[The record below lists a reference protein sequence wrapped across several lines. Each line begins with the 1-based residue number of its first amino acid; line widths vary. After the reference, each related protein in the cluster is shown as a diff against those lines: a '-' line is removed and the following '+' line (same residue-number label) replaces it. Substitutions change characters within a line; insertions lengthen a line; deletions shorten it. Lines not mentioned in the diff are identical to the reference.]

1 MTTIFSLCLLS
12 CGLAIGAA
20 ADTVPAGGDY
30 GEPRLL
36 VASPDDAAVA
46 HLSWPKIVTT
56 GNGTQ
61 VLAYSAGKGHNIGGS
76 GPAVS
81 RSTDGGAT
89 FSRPQVLIRFPDDDA
104 RYRDCGNMA
113 LGIAGD
119 GSVVLLAMAYAG
131 NTQNTILGWRSTDDG
146 ATWTRVDTSA
156 LADNKTGSVYGHI
169 LQVPKVAVRKL
180 GQAPHDDQ
188 SSVRPNPGAGS
199 EPVPFP
205 HNPGKDLV
213 VFGHYRQPSRPA
225 SGIWMSV
232 SRDHGMT
239 WGPPRVVTEKAY
251 FEPAFT
257 FTQGRFVGL
266 LRLPSDGQARR
277 YDEAVSDDLGNSW
290 QIRPSKIAIAEGQP
304 GRQPSPFITVSP
316 AAPAKLYALQSVR
329 DQRDESRGRVYLW
342 TADAKQLD
350 WRRQGVVVSIPA
362 AAGNLGDWSY
372 PWMTPLSDGKWMLA
386 FYAGS
391 SRGSNSIFGM
401 VWNPQQ
407 RR

>member
-1 MTTIFSLCLLS
+1 MATIFSLCLAS
-12 CGLAIGAA
+12 CGLVIGAA
-20 ADTVPAGGDY
+20 AGTVPAGGDY
-30 GEPRLL
+30 GEPRML

-56 GNGTQ
+56 SDGTL

-119 GSVVLLAMAYAG
+119 GAVVLLAMAYSG
-131 NTQNTILGWRSTDDG
+131 NTHNTILGWRSTDGG
-146 ATWTRVDTSA
+146 ATWARVDTSA

-169 LQVPKVAVRKL
+169 LQVPDM
-180 GQAPHDDQ
+180 GH
-188 SSVRPNPGAGS
+188 
-199 EPVPFP
+199 
-205 HNPGKDLV
+205 V
-213 VFGHYRQPSRPA
+213 VFGHYRQPSQPA

-239 WGPPRVVTEKAY
+239 WGPPRVVTKKAY

-290 QIRPSKIAIAEGQP
+290 QIRPSTIAIPEGQP

-316 AAPAKLYALQSVR
+316 ADPSKLYALQSVR

-350 WRRQGVVVSIPA
+350 WQRQGVVVSIPA
-362 AAGNLGDWSY
+362 TAGNLSDWSY
-372 PWMTPLSDGKWMLA
+372 PWMTPVGDGKWMLA

-391 SRGSNSIFGM
+391 SRGANSIYGM
-401 VWNPQQ
+401 IWSPQPQ
-407 RR
+407 R

>member
-1 MTTIFSLCLLS
+1 MATIFSLCLAS

-20 ADTVPAGGDY
+20 ADAVPAGGDY

-56 GNGTQ
+56 SDGTL

-113 LGIAGD
+113 LGIAG
-119 GSVVLLAMAYAG
+119 GGRVVVLLAMAYSG
-131 NTQNTILGWRSTDDG
+131 NTHNTILGWRSTDGG
-146 ATWTRVDTSA
+146 ATWVRVDTSA

-169 LQVPKVAVRKL
+169 LQIPDM
-180 GQAPHDDQ
+180 GH
-188 SSVRPNPGAGS
+188 
-199 EPVPFP
+199 
-205 HNPGKDLV
+205 V
-213 VFGHYRQPSRPA
+213 VFGHYRQPSQPA

-239 WGPPRVVTEKAY
+239 WGPPRVVTKKAY

-290 QIRPSKIAIAEGQP
+290 QIRPSTIAIPEGQP

-316 AAPAKLYALQSVR
+316 ADPSKLYALQSVR

-350 WRRQGVVVSIPA
+350 WQRQGVVVSIPA
-362 AAGNLGDWSY
+362 TAGNLSDWSY
-372 PWMTPLSDGKWMLA
+372 PWMTPVGDGKWMLA

-391 SRGSNSIFGM
+391 SRGANSIYGM
-401 VWNPQQ
+401 IWSPQPQ
-407 RR
+407 R